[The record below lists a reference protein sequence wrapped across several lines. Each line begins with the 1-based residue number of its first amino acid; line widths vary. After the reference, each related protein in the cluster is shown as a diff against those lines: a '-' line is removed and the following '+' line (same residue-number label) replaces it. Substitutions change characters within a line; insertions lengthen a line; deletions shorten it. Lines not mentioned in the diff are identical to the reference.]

1 MESEKPITIMRSVFY
16 VPGHIYRYIEKAPTI
31 PADIITLDLEDSV
44 PPAEKETA
52 RFMVKDSLKMVKEKS
67 GTDVYV
73 RVNGWLTG
81 LTDEDLDAVVQ
92 EGLDGICLPKCEGPE
107 QVKRLEERLQEL
119 ERKRNIKKPIAI
131 QLLIETAKG
140 LEFAYQ
146 AATASPR
153 VNALIYGAVD
163 YTRDMR
169 VMMTKEAWE
178 SLWPRMRIGQAAR
191 AAGVIA
197 LDYPY
202 PDIGDLE
209 GFRKDCL
216 FGKQFGMEGRML
228 IHPSQVEIAN
238 EVYKPSKEDVEYA
251 KEAVAAFEKAMQ
263 EGRGAIDFR
272 GRMIDIATYGGLK
285 AILNMAKAIEEKE
298 RLRRER
304 LK

>member
-1 MESEKPITIMRSVFY
+1 MVVMRSVFY
-16 VPGHIYRYIEKAPTI
+16 VPGNNWRFIEKAPTI

-52 RFMVKDSLKMVKEKS
+52 RFMVKDSIKRVKELS

-73 RVNGWLTG
+73 RINGWLTG
-81 LTDEDLDAVVQ
+81 LTEEDLNAIVQ
-92 EGLDGICLPKCEGPE
+92 EGLDGVCLPKCEGAE
-107 QVKRLEERLQEL
+107 QVKKLEKKLEEL
-119 ERKRNIKKPIAI
+119 EKQRGIKKPIAI

-140 LEFAYQ
+140 VELVYE

-153 VNALIYGAVD
+153 VNSLIYGAVD

-169 VMMTKEAWE
+169 VKMTKEAWE
-178 SLWPRMRIGQAAR
+178 SLYPRMRIGQAAR

-197 LDYPY
+197 IDYPY

-209 GFRKDCL
+209 GFRKDCE

-238 EVYKPSKEDVEYA
+238 QVYKPSDEDIQYA
-251 KEAVAAFEKAMQ
+251 KEACAAFEKAMQ
-263 EGRGAIDFR
+263 EGRAAIDFR
-272 GRMIDIATYGGLK
+272 GKMVDIATYGGLK
-285 AILNMAKAIEEKE
+285 AILEMAKAIEEKE
-298 RLRRER
+298 RARKER
-304 LK
+304 AKTSS